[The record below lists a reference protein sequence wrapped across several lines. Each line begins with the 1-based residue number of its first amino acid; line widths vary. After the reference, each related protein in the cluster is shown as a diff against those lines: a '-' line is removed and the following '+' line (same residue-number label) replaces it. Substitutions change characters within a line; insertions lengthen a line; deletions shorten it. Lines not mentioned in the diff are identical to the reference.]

1 MSHILGITF
10 RSMNI
15 SQLVIW
21 FFIYSFLGWLWET
34 CYVSAK
40 EGEWVNRGFI
50 NGPFCTIY
58 GCGALAVYLVL
69 YPFQENLLI
78 LYFGGVIV
86 ATALEYVTAV
96 LMENIFH
103 TSWWDYSDNKFNFQ
117 GRICLGCSLGWGLF
131 TVGLFR
137 VLHPV
142 VQEFTEL
149 YTRRT
154 GEVAVCVIT
163 VVYIVDFAFSA
174 AAAFHLHERI
184 PAWEQALD
192 QMRVELLVQAR
203 EKMENLEESS
213 GLSRERIKKQLESKL
228 GRLDDVALIKE
239 LEEKRTAMMSDIS
252 EELQKRKEAMAG
264 KVSHNMQ
271 RFVKAYPNLNRGYKI
286 HKKYGFGRRNKD
298 AE

>member
-1 MSHILGITF
+1 MILLP
-10 RSMNI
+10 I
-15 SQLVIW
+15 SD
-21 FFIYSFLGWLWET
+21 
-34 CYVSAK
+34 
-40 EGEWVNRGFI
+40 
-50 NGPFCTIY
+50 
-58 GCGALAVYLVL
+58 
-69 YPFQENLLI
+69 NLL
-78 LYFGGVIV
+78 LLFVGGVVV

-142 VQEFTEL
+142 VEEFTEL

-154 GEVAVCVIT
+154 GEIAVCVIT

-192 QMRVELLVQAR
+192 QMRVELLIQAR
-203 EKMENLEESS
+203 EKMENLEDRS
-213 GLSRERIKKQLESKL
+213 GLSREKLKKQLEGQK
-228 GRLDDVALIKE
+228 GRFDDIALIKE
-239 LEEKRTAMMSDIS
+239 LEEKRSGMMADIS

-264 KVSHNMQ
+264 KVSRNMQ
-271 RFVKAYPNLNRGYKI
+271 RFVKAYPELNRGYKI
-286 HKKYGFGRRNKD
+286 HRKKKD
-298 AE
+298 SHKSN

>member
-1 MSHILGITF
+1 MWDLAINGVDFYHIA
-10 RSMNI
+10 N
-15 SQLVIW
+15 W
-21 FFIYSFLGWLWET
+21 FYIYSFLGWLWET
-34 CYVSAK
+34 CYVSVRK
-40 EGEWVNRGFI
+40 GKLVNRGFI
-50 NGPFCTIY
+50 NGPLCTIY
-58 GCGALAVYLVL
+58 GCGALAVYMILL
-69 YPFQENLLI
+69 PISDNLL
-78 LYFGGVIV
+78 LLFVGGIVV
-86 ATALEYVTAV
+86 ATVLEYVTAV

-103 TSWWDYSDNKFNFQ
+103 TSWWDYSDKKFNFQ

-131 TVGLFR
+131 TVGLFK

-142 VQEFTEL
+142 VSDFTEL
-149 YTRRT
+149 YSRRT
-154 GEVAVCVIT
+154 GEIAVCVIT

-174 AAAFHLHERI
+174 AAAFHIHERI

-239 LEEKRTAMMSDIS
+239 LEEKRTAMLSDIS

>member
-1 MSHILGITF
+1 MWDLAINGVDFYHIA
-10 RSMNI
+10 N
-15 SQLVIW
+15 W
-21 FFIYSFLGWLWET
+21 FYIYSFLGWLWET
-34 CYVSAK
+34 CYVSVRK
-40 EGEWVNRGFI
+40 GKLINRGFI
-50 NGPFCTIY
+50 NGPLCTIY
-58 GCGALAVYLVL
+58 GCGALAVYLIL
-69 YPFQENLLI
+69 LPISDNLL
-78 LYFGGVIV
+78 LLFVGGVVV

-117 GRICLGCSLGWGLF
+117 GRICLGCSLGWGVF

-192 QMRVELLVQAR
+192 QMRAELLVQAR
-203 EKMENLEESS
+203 EKMEN
-213 GLSRERIKKQLESKL
+213 KL

-271 RFVKAYPNLNRGYKI
+271 RFVKAYPNLNRGYKL
-286 HKKYGFGRRNKD
+286 HKKYGFGRKNKD